1 MGMAYHSLQWTSR
14 KGHRPSAEEEVTP
27 REAASCSSSAWR
39 KQLSSKLHEGILC
52 AQKYKGSKIATGPL
66 E

>member
-1 MGMAYHSLQWTSR
+1 MAYHSLQWTGR
-14 KGHRPSAEEEVTP
+14 KGGRPSAKGEVIP
-27 REAASCSSSAWR
+27 REAANCSSSAWR

-52 AQKYKGSKIATGPL
+52 AQKYKGSKIATGPV